1 MNTDSNKTDRSFR
14 PTKKLGQNFLTDT
27 NVISRILDSA
37 ALNSQDLII
46 EVGPGK
52 GALTGR
58 IAAIVNK
65 IYAIEKDK
73 FLFDELNKKYATLN
87 NLVII
92 NEDALKTDFRSFEC
106 NTKIKFIANLPY
118 NITSPI
124 LSKLTENRAIF
135 SKIIIMIQKEVGNR
149 LASEPGNKTYGALS
163 VMIQT
168 YFDVTHLFT
177 VLPGSFRPK
186 PKVDSVVIKL
196 VPTQQYCSSIKDTK
210 LYSRV
215 VKSSFSS
222 RRKMINNS
230 LRNEF
235 DKEDIEICLSEAG
248 INGKNRAE
256 TLSISEFI
264 QLSNSFYELQQS
276 TSTNNNSF

>member
-65 IYAIEKDK
+65 IYAIEKDN

-135 SKIIIMIQKEVGNR
+135 SKIIIMIQKEVGSR

-235 DKEDIEICLSEAG
+235 DKEDIEICLSKAG

>member
-1 MNTDSNKTDRSFR
+1 MNTDSNKTGRSFR

-65 IYAIEKDK
+65 IYAIEKDN

-87 NLVII
+87 NLIII

-235 DKEDIEICLSEAG
+235 DKEDIEICLSKAG

>member
-1 MNTDSNKTDRSFR
+1 MNTDSNKTGRSFR

-37 ALNSQDLII
+37 ALDSQDIII
-46 EVGPGK
+46 EIGPGK

-58 IAAIVNK
+58 IATIVNK
-65 IYAIEKDK
+65 VYAIEKDN

-87 NLVII
+87 NLIII

-235 DKEDIEICLSEAG
+235 DKEDIEICLSKAG

>member
-1 MNTDSNKTDRSFR
+1 MNTDSNKTGRSFR

-65 IYAIEKDK
+65 IYAIEKDN

-135 SKIIIMIQKEVGNR
+135 SKIIIMIQKEVGSR
-149 LASEPGNKTYGALS
+149 LASEPGSKTYGALS

-196 VPTQQYCSSIKDTK
+196 VPTQQYCSSINDTK

-235 DKEDIEICLSEAG
+235 DKEDIEICLSKAG

>member
-1 MNTDSNKTDRSFR
+1 MNTDSNKTGRSFR

-37 ALNSQDLII
+37 ALDSQDLII

-65 IYAIEKDK
+65 IYAIEKDN

-135 SKIIIMIQKEVGNR
+135 SKIIIMIQKEVGSR
-149 LASEPGNKTYGALS
+149 LASEPGSKTYGALS